1 MFTLRRWWD
10 KHRLQVILATLAL
23 STALVLR
30 QTGATFVFEL
40 YRFLARPFQP
50 AAPKEAVLEN
60 AQTREL
66 QERLIELES
75 QNQRLQELLGY
86 TSQTKKSGIA
96 APVVGRSADHW
107 WHQITLG
114 RGSRH
119 GIKTGDV
126 VTAPG
131 GVVGRITRVTPNT
144 SRVLLLSDP
153 SSRVGVTI
161 SRSRNMGY
169 MRGQANN
176 RAVLEFFDKV
186 PDVRKGDVVSTST
199 LSQLYPA
206 GLPIGRIESVN
217 MRKSPAPEAIVE
229 LSAPVSYVEWTMV
242 YPHAAVPQE
251 APTTP
256 PDSDHSDSSADSS
269 SDSSF

>member
-10 KHRLQVILATLAL
+10 RHRIQIILASLAL
-23 STALVLR
+23 SSALLLR
-30 QTGATFVFEL
+30 QTGAAFLFEL
-40 YRFLARPFQP
+40 YRILARPFQANP
-50 AAPKEAVLEN
+50 PKEEVLKN
-60 AQTREL
+60 AQMQEL
-66 QERLIELES
+66 QQRLIDLES

-86 TSQTKKSGIA
+86 TTERKQTGIA

-107 WHQITLG
+107 WHQVILG
-114 RGSRH
+114 RGSNH
-119 GIKTGDV
+119 GIRVGYIAM
-126 VTAPG
+126 APG
-131 GVVGRITRVTPNT
+131 GLVGRVTSVTPNT

-153 SSRVGVTI
+153 SSRVGVTV

-169 MRGQANN
+169 MRGQAAN

-186 PDVRKGDVVSTST
+186 PDVRKGDVISTSS

-229 LSAPVSYVEWTMV
+229 LSSPVSYLEWTVV
-242 YPHAAVPQE
+242 YPHTQMPQLLNQAE
-251 APTTP
+251 PKPEP
-256 PDSDHSDSSADSS
+256 PM
-269 SDSSF
+269 